1 MVNQKIG
8 LLRGRFIMTDFQKE
22 FEALDAAA
30 NDLNMQKEQLRYIYE
45 IEKKLMAMKEEV
57 TSLKG
62 EEFTLRKIAEDEN
75 TSEVEKQ
82 ARLLEAAKIK
92 EHYGQLEKQI
102 IEVEH
107 ELKQRQYNPAGK
119 KFNKYVCF
127 SNIRELL
134 KTCDVKIGQIEKEA
148 GCQAGYMSRLEKK
161 TNATEPSL
169 EFLLTASQMLRVSL
183 DVLTTVDLTALNPTE
198 KYLVTFIQKLNQDTI
213 DDKLEWN
220 RESADSLNR
229 MESDENGYVW
239 HPLFDYETF
248 YEEGECDYPD
258 QVTRI
263 VFTSRAFDCNTYIA
277 GDCFNLKMKNKSTLY
292 LMDISKSVYRTG
304 DSDVDAKEVWIYT
317 PGVGTQFLV
326 SNHDISQIAN
336 LVEILFDTV
345 KKCMKHP
352 KVKKEIKS
360 IIDAFMRG
368 DLGEDDLDLPFN

>member
-45 IEKKLMAMKEEV
+45 IEKKLMAMREEV

-62 EEFTLRKIAEDEN
+62 KEFTLRKIAEDEN

-82 ARLLEAAKIK
+82 ARLLETAKIK
-92 EHYGQLEKQI
+92 EHYAQLEKQI

-360 IIDAFMRG
+360 IIDAFMRD

>member
-1 MVNQKIG
+1 
-8 LLRGRFIMTDFQKE
+8 MTDFQKE

-45 IEKKLMAMKEEV
+45 IEKKLMAMREEITV
-57 TSLKG
+57 LKG
-62 EEFTLRKIAEDEN
+62 KEFTLRKIAEDEN

-82 ARLLEAAKIK
+82 HRLLEAAKIK
-92 EHYGQLEKQI
+92 EHYSQLEKQV
-102 IEVEH
+102 IEVEN
-107 ELKQRQYNPAGK
+107 ELKQRQYNPVGK

-134 KTCDVKIGQIEKEA
+134 KTRDVKIGQIEKEA

-161 TNATEPSL
+161 TNTTEPSL
-169 EFLLTASQMLRVSL
+169 EFLLTASQMLKVSL

-198 KYLVTFIQKLNQDTI
+198 KYLVTFMQKLNQDTL

-229 MESDENGYVW
+229 MGSDEDGYVW

-263 VFTSRAFDCNTYIA
+263 VFNSRAFNCNTYIA
-277 GDCFNLKMKNKSTLY
+277 GDCFNLKMKNQSTLY
-292 LMDISKSVYRTG
+292 LMDISKSCYHTG
-304 DSDVDAKEVWIYT
+304 DPDVFAKEIWMHT

-326 SNHDISQIAN
+326 SNQDVSQIAE
-336 LVEILFDTV
+336 LVERLFDTV

-360 IIDAFMRG
+360 IIDAFMND
-368 DLGEDDLDLPFN
+368 DLGENDPDLPFN

>member
-1 MVNQKIG
+1 
-8 LLRGRFIMTDFQKE
+8 MTDFQKE
-22 FEALDAAA
+22 FKALDAAA

-57 TSLKG
+57 TNLKG
-62 EEFTLRKIAEDEN
+62 KEFTLRKIAEDEN

-82 ARLLEAAKIK
+82 ARLLEVAKIK
-92 EHYGQLEKQI
+92 EHYGRIEKQI
-102 IEVEH
+102 IEVEY
-107 ELKQRQYNPAGK
+107 ELKQRQYNPVGK

-161 TNATEPSL
+161 TNTTEPSL

-220 RESADSLNR
+220 RESADSLNH

-248 YEEGECDYPD
+248 YEEGGCDYPD

-292 LMDISKSVYRTG
+292 LMDISKSVYQNG
-304 DSDVDAKEVWIYT
+304 DSDADAKEVWIYT

-336 LVEILFDTV
+336 LVEMLFDTV
-345 KKCMKHP
+345 KKCMKRP

-360 IIDAFMRG
+360 IIDAFMRD
-368 DLGEDDLDLPFN
+368 DLGDNDLDLPFN

>member
-1 MVNQKIG
+1 
-8 LLRGRFIMTDFQKE
+8 MTDFQKE

-62 EEFTLRKIAEDEN
+62 KEFTLRKIAEDES

-92 EHYGQLEKQI
+92 EHYAQLEKQI

-107 ELKQRQYNPAGK
+107 ELKQRQYNPVGK

-360 IIDAFMRG
+360 IIDAFMRD

>member
-1 MVNQKIG
+1 MVNRKIG

-45 IEKKLMAMKEEV
+45 IEKKLMAMREEV

-62 EEFTLRKIAEDEN
+62 KEFTLRKIAEDEN

-92 EHYGQLEKQI
+92 EHYAQLEKQI

-360 IIDAFMRG
+360 IIDAFMRD

>member
-1 MVNQKIG
+1 
-8 LLRGRFIMTDFQKE
+8 MTDFQKE

-45 IEKKLMAMKEEV
+45 IEKKLMAMREEV

-62 EEFTLRKIAEDEN
+62 KEFTLRKIAEDEN

-107 ELKQRQYNPAGK
+107 ELKQRQYNPVGK
-119 KFNKYVCF
+119 KFNKYVCLG
-127 SNIRELL
+127 NIRELL

-161 TNATEPSL
+161 TNTTEPSL
-169 EFLLTASQMLRVSL
+169 EFLLTASKMLRVSL

-229 MESDENGYVW
+229 MDGDMNGYPE
-239 HPLFDYETF
+239 HPLFSLETF
-248 YEEGECDYPD
+248 YEESECEYPNE
-258 QVTRI
+258 VTKI
-263 VFTSRAFDCNTYIA
+263 VFVSNAYDCNTYIV
-277 GDCFNLKMKNKSTLY
+277 GDCFNLKMKNNSYLY
-292 LMDISKSVYRTG
+292 LMDVSKNCYHTG
-304 DSDVDAKEVWIYT
+304 DPDVFAKEIWMYT
-317 PGVGTQFLV
+317 PGIGTQFLV
-326 SNHDISQIAN
+326 SNHDVSQIAE
-336 LVEILFDTV
+336 LVEKLFDTV

-352 KVKKEIKS
+352 KVKREIKS
-360 IIDAFMRG
+360 IIDAFMND
-368 DLGEDDLDLPFN
+368 DLGGDDLDLPFN